1 MNYLAARWA
10 VLLLSCCALP
20 QAGAQPSDDGP
31 SFRLL
36 RANEDYS
43 ALAGESGAL
52 EGWRR
57 IKFVPLSI
65 DRSAWAS
72 FGGEFRGRYERFEDD
87 AWGDGPQDGNGFF
100 SLRTLLHADLHAN
113 QHLRLF
119 GQIQT
124 GAIAGRNGGPR
135 PPDRD
140 DADLHQLFIDLKSSP
155 IGSTVL
161 DLRIG
166 RQEVQYGS
174 GCLISVREGAGTR
187 RSFEGATLAITD
199 GAASLSAFWLR
210 PVRQLPGAWDN
221 RVQTDR
227 SLAGVFLTVSATQAG
242 STSTFDVYL
251 VRSRQDNSAFAGVRG
266 REQRITFGARGAYA
280 DQVLDATLE
289 VAGQRGRQGDQ
300 KIRSWFTASELGWTL
315 RSVPLSPRLSLRAGV
330 ASGDAD
336 ASDGKL
342 STFNALYPNLSYF
355 GEIALL
361 GPANLID
368 LHPKVTLNLAERLSL
383 TLGAVAYWRHQVAD
397 GIYGASLAPER
408 PAGASRARKVGN
420 QWDAKLVWTASNQH
434 EVTLSYAVFRPGA
447 FLRETGASETVRYLN
462 VEAVWRF

>member
-1 MNYLAARWA
+1 MKRLTAPWA
-10 VLLLSCCALP
+10 VLLLSCCGLP
-20 QAGAQPSDDGP
+20 QAAAQVPDDGP

-52 EGWRR
+52 GGWRR
-57 IKFVPLSI
+57 IKFAPLST
-65 DRSAWAS
+65 DRSVWAS
-72 FGGEFRGRYERFEDD
+72 FGGEFRGRYEGYEND

-113 QHLRLF
+113 QHVRLF

-140 DADLHQLFIDLKSSP
+140 DADLHQLFIGFKSSP

-210 PVRQLPGAWDN
+210 PVRQLPGSWDN
-221 RVQTDR
+221 SVHADR
-227 SLAGVFLTVSATQAG
+227 SLAGMFLTVPRTQAS
-242 STSTFDVYL
+242 STSTLDVYL
-251 VRSRQDNSAFAGVRG
+251 VGSRQDNSAFAGVHG
-266 REQRITFGARGAYA
+266 LEQRITVGARGAYA
-280 DQVLDATLE
+280 DQSLDATLE
-289 VAGQRGRQGDQ
+289 VAAQRGRQGDQ
-300 KIRSWFTASELGWTL
+300 NIRAWFTASEVGWTL
-315 RSVPLSPRLSLRAGV
+315 RNAPLTPRLSLRAGV

-336 ASDGKL
+336 ASDGRVG
-342 STFNALYPNLSYF
+342 TFNALYPNLSYF

-383 TLGAVAYWRHQVAD
+383 TFGAVAYWRHRVAD
-397 GIYGASLAPER
+397 GIYGASLASER
-408 PAGASRARKVGN
+408 PASATRARKVGN
-420 QWDAKLVWTASNQH
+420 QWDAKLVWSGSNQH
-434 EVTLSYAVFRPGA
+434 EVTLGYAVFRPGA
-447 FLRETGASETVRYLN
+447 FLRETGSSETVRYLN
-462 VEAVWRF
+462 IEAAWRF